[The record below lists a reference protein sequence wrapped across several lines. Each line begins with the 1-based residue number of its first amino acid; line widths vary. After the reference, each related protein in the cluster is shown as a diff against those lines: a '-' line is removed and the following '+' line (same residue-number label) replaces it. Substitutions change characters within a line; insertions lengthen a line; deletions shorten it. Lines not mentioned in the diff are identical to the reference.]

1 MNGWAL
7 FLLIA
12 IVLGIIVGN
21 LLLLKQSAHME
32 LPAAVKQAIAKRKA
46 AEAEATEKEQKKKPT
61 DD

>member
-12 IVLGIIVGN
+12 VVLGIIVGN
-21 LLLLKQSAHME
+21 LLLLKHSANMK
-32 LPAAVKQAIAKRKA
+32 LPEEVRQAIAKRKA
-46 AEAEATEKEQKKKPT
+46 AEALEKENKKKPT

>member
-12 IVLGIIVGN
+12 VVLGIIVGN
-21 LLLLKQSAHME
+21 LLLLKHSANMK
-32 LPAAVKQAIAKRKA
+32 LPEEVRQAIAKRKA
-46 AEAEATEKEQKKKPT
+46 AEVLEKENKKKPT

>member
-12 IVLGIIVGN
+12 VVLGIIVGN

-32 LPAAVKQAIAKRKA
+32 LPATVKQAIAKRKA
-46 AEAEATEKEQKKKPT
+46 AEALEKENKKKPT